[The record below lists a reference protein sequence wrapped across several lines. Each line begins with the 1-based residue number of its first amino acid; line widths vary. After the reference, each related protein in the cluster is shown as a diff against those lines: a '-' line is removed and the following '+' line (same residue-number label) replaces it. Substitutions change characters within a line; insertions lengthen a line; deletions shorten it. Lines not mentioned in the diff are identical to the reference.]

1 MIIKRESINL
11 KLKNVDIVFIIL
23 FCALTIISLD
33 FLINTSHQELIE
45 NLSKHEQFQNLTTGL
60 IITFWVCVVGNLLP
74 FPTPY
79 TWVVCYS
86 SLPFIRGNIY
96 IPFLVGLVASL
107 GCLVGEMGG
116 YLIGRSGAEIV
127 SEEKINNLKPI
138 QEYLINHPNLAPIL
152 IFLAALTPIS
162 DDLIVIP
169 LGLIKYS
176 PKKTLFFCWLGK
188 LGFMLIFAYNLLNI
202 CHFIGGESWI
212 LSILSLFALLI
223 LVYLMIRI
231 DFIKFLRILTKKR
244 GKLVK

>member
-1 MIIKRESINL
+1 L
-11 KLKNVDIVFIIL
+11 KLKNVDLIFLVL

-45 NLSKHEQFQNLTTGL
+45 NLSKYEQFQNLTTGL
-60 IITFWVCVVGNLLP
+60 IITFWVCVIGNLLP
-74 FPTPY
+74 IPTPY

-86 SLPFIRGNIY
+86 SLPFIRGSLY

-138 QEYLINHPNLAPIL
+138 QEFLINHPKLAPIL

-162 DDLIVIP
+162 DDLIVVP

-176 PKKTLFFCWLGK
+176 VKKTLFFCWLGK

-202 CHFIGGESWI
+202 CHLIGGESWI
-212 LSILSLFALLI
+212 LSILSLYALLI

-231 DFIKFLRILTKKR
+231 DFLKFLRILTKRR
-244 GKLVK
+244 GNIVK

>member
-11 KLKNVDIVFIIL
+11 KLKNVDSVFIIL

-152 IFLAALTPIS
+152 IFWAALTPIS

-231 DFIKFLRILTKKR
+231 DFLKFLRFLTKRR
-244 GKLVK
+244 GKFVK